1 MKLKKCEKNS
11 NIRDDIVIFCNF
23 TDSKKEE
30 TNTYNTMKFIV
41 SSLKLLKSLQAL
53 SGVIGS
59 KNTLPILDDFLFH
72 VEENQLKITSSDLD
86 VTMTVSLV
94 PDMVDGTGDV
104 TIPARL
110 LLEIMKNFPDVP
122 ITVSVDNSTLAVE
135 LIAGE
140 GRYKLA
146 GHKSDEFPQLPVMTE
161 TSVWEIPANV
171 LAKGFEKTVFAT
183 GMDEIRPIMSGVLME
198 MNENNLTFVATDAH
212 KLVRYRRMDA
222 KSDVVAS
229 FIMPKKPINQLK
241 NILATLAD
249 EPVRI
254 EFNKTNASF
263 VFGDYQ
269 LICRLIEGRYPN
281 YDAVIPKQNPNQ
293 LTIDRQTFLAAIRR
307 VAVFSSK
314 ATHQVRF
321 RIAGQ
326 ELTLTAED
334 IDFYNEAKERLSCSY
349 EGDDMEIGFNS
360 RFLQEMLSN
369 FDSETVK
376 LEMSAPNR
384 AGIFTPVENENEAE
398 DLLMLLM
405 PVMLN

>member
-1 MKLKKCEKNS
+1 
-11 NIRDDIVIFCNF
+11 
-23 TDSKKEE
+23 
-30 TNTYNTMKFIV
+30 MKFIV

-72 VEENQLKITSSDLD
+72 LDENQLKITSSDLD

-94 PDMVDGTGDV
+94 PDMVEGTGEV

-122 ITVSVDNSTLAVE
+122 ITIAVDNNTLAVE
-135 LIAGE
+135 LIAGD

-146 GHKSDEFPQLPVMTE
+146 GHKSDEFPQLPVMAD
-161 TSVWEIPANV
+161 TSVWEIPADV

-198 MNENNLTFVATDAH
+198 MTENYLTFVATDAH
-212 KLVRYRRMDA
+212 KLVRYRRMDV
-222 KSDVVAS
+222 KSENVAS

-249 EPVRI
+249 EPVRV

-263 VFGDYQ
+263 VFCDYM

-281 YDAVIPKQNPNQ
+281 YEAVIPKQNPNQ

-321 RIAGQ
+321 RITGQ
-326 ELTLTAED
+326 EIMLTAED
-334 IDFYNEAKERLSCSY
+334 IDFYNEAKERLACSY
-349 EGDDMEIGFNS
+349 TGDDMEIGFNS
-360 RFLQEMLSN
+360 RFFQEMLGN
-369 FDSETVK
+369 FDSEEVK

-384 AGIFTPVENENEAE
+384 AGILTPVGNENESE

>member
-1 MKLKKCEKNS
+1 
-11 NIRDDIVIFCNF
+11 
-23 TDSKKEE
+23 
-30 TNTYNTMKFIV
+30 MKFIV

-72 VEENQLKITSSDLD
+72 LDENQLKITSSDLD
-86 VTMTVSLV
+86 VTMTVCLV
-94 PDMVDGTGDV
+94 PDMVEGTGEV

-122 ITVSVDNSTLAVE
+122 ITVSVDNNTLAVE

-146 GHKSDEFPQLPVMTE
+146 GHKSDEFPQLPAMADTL
-161 TSVWEIPANV
+161 VWEIPADV

-198 MNENNLTFVATDAH
+198 MTDSFLTFVATDAH
-212 KLVRYRRMDA
+212 KLVRYRRMDV

-241 NILATLAD
+241 SILTTLAD

-263 VFGDYQ
+263 VFGDYM

-281 YDAVIPKQNPNQ
+281 YDAVIPKQNPNH
-293 LTIDRQTFLAAIRR
+293 LTIDRQTFLSAIRR

-321 RIAGQ
+321 RIVGQ

-334 IDFYNEAKERLSCSY
+334 IDFYNEAKERLTCSY

-369 FDSETVK
+369 FDSETIK
-376 LEMSAPNR
+376 IDMSAPNR
-384 AGIFTPVENENEAE
+384 AGIITPVDNENEAE

>member
-1 MKLKKCEKNS
+1 M
-11 NIRDDIVIFCNF
+11 
-23 TDSKKEE
+23 
-30 TNTYNTMKFIV
+30 
-41 SSLKLLKSLQAL
+41 

-59 KNTLPILDDFLFH
+59 KHTLPILDDFLFH
-72 VEENQLKITSSDLD
+72 LEENQLKITSSDLD
-86 VTMTVSLV
+86 VTMSVTLV

-122 ITVSVDNSTLAVE
+122 ITVSVDPNTLMVE
-135 LIAGE
+135 LVAGE

-146 GHKSDEFPQLPVMTE
+146 GHKSDEFPQLPVMDD
-161 TSVWEIPANV
+161 TSVWEIPADL
-171 LAKGFEKTVFAT
+171 LARGFEKTVFAT

-198 MNENNLTFVATDAH
+198 MTENHLTFVATDAH

-241 NILATLAD
+241 SILATLAD
-249 EPVRI
+249 EMVRI

-281 YDAVIPKQNPNQ
+281 YDAVIPKSNPNM
-293 LTIDRQTFLAAIRR
+293 LTIERQTFLAAIRR

-326 ELTLTAED
+326 ELNLTAED

-349 EGDDMEIGFNS
+349 TGNDMEIGFNS
-360 RFLQEMLSN
+360 RFLQEMLGN

>member
-1 MKLKKCEKNS
+1 
-11 NIRDDIVIFCNF
+11 
-23 TDSKKEE
+23 
-30 TNTYNTMKFIV
+30 MKFIV

-72 VEENQLKITSSDLD
+72 LDENQLKITSSDLD

-94 PDMVDGTGDV
+94 PDMVEGTGEV

-122 ITVSVDNSTLAVE
+122 ITVSVDNNTLAVE

-146 GHKSDEFPQLPVMTE
+146 GHKSDEFPQLPAMSD
-161 TSVWEIPANV
+161 TSVWEIPADV

-198 MNENNLTFVATDAH
+198 MTDSFLTFVATDAH
-212 KLVRYRRMDA
+212 KLVRYRRMDV

-241 NILATLAD
+241 SILATLAD

-263 VFGDYQ
+263 TFGDYM

-281 YDAVIPKQNPNQ
+281 YDAVIPKQNPNH
-293 LTIDRQTFLAAIRR
+293 LTIDRQTFLSAIRR

-334 IDFYNEAKERLSCSY
+334 IDFYNEAKERLTCSY
-349 EGDDMEIGFNS
+349 QGDDMEIGFNS

-369 FDSETVK
+369 FDSETIK
-376 LEMSAPNR
+376 IDMSAPNR
-384 AGIFTPVENENEAE
+384 AGIIMPVDNENEAE

>member
-1 MKLKKCEKNS
+1 LKEIK
-11 NIRDDIVIFCNF
+11 
-23 TDSKKEE
+23 
-30 TNTYNTMKFIV
+30 TYIAMKFIV
-41 SSLKLLKSLQAL
+41 SSLKLLKNLQAL

-59 KNTLPILDDFLFH
+59 KNTLPILDDFLFQLS
-72 VEENQLKITSSDLD
+72 EKELKITTSDLD
-86 VTMTVSLV
+86 VTMTVSMV
-94 PDMVDGTGDV
+94 PDMVEGTGEV

-122 ITVSVDNSTLAVE
+122 ITVSIDNNSLAVE

-146 GHKSDEFPQLPVMTE
+146 GHKSDEFPQLPVMNDTA
-161 TSVWEIPANV
+161 VWEIPADV

-183 GMDEIRPIMSGVLME
+183 GTDEIRPIMSGVLME
-198 MNENNLTFVATDAH
+198 MTDSFLTFVATDAH
-212 KLVRYRRMDA
+212 KLVRYRRMDV
-222 KSDVVAS
+222 KSDNVAS

-241 NILATLAD
+241 NILGTLAD
-249 EPVRI
+249 ETVRV

-263 VFGDYQ
+263 VFGDYM

-293 LTIDRQTFLAAIRR
+293 LTIDRQTFLSAIRR

-334 IDFYNEAKERLSCSY
+334 IDFYNEAKERLTCSY

-369 FDSETVK
+369 FDSETIK
-376 LEMSAPNR
+376 IDMSAPNR
-384 AGIFTPVENENEAE
+384 AGIITPVDNENEAE

>member
-1 MKLKKCEKNS
+1 
-11 NIRDDIVIFCNF
+11 
-23 TDSKKEE
+23 
-30 TNTYNTMKFIV
+30 MKFIV

-53 SGVIGS
+53 GGVIGS

-72 VEENQLKITSSDLD
+72 LEENQLKITSSDLD
-86 VTMTVSLV
+86 VTMSVTLV

-122 ITVSVDNSTLAVE
+122 ITISVDNNTLAVE

-146 GHKSDEFPQLPVMTE
+146 GHKSDEFPQLPVMTD
-161 TSVWEIPANV
+161 TSVWEIPADV
-171 LAKGFEKTVFAT
+171 LARGFEKTVFAT

-198 MNENNLTFVATDAH
+198 MTNDFLTFVATDAH
-212 KLVRYRRMDA
+212 KLVRYRRLDV
-222 KSDVVAS
+222 KSDIEAS

-241 NILATLAD
+241 SILATLAD

-293 LTIDRQTFLAAIRR
+293 LTIERQIFLAAIRR

-326 ELTLTAED
+326 EITLTAED

-349 EGDDMEIGFNS
+349 TGDDMEIGFNS

-376 LEMSAPNR
+376 IEMSAPNR
-384 AGIFTPVENENEAE
+384 AGIITPVENENEQE

>member
-1 MKLKKCEKNS
+1 
-11 NIRDDIVIFCNF
+11 
-23 TDSKKEE
+23 
-30 TNTYNTMKFIV
+30 MKFIV

-72 VEENQLKITSSDLD
+72 LDENQLKITSSDLD
-86 VTMTVSLV
+86 VTMTVTLV
-94 PDMVDGTGDV
+94 PERVEGTGEV

-122 ITVSVDNSTLAVE
+122 ITVSVDNNTLAVE
-135 LIAGE
+135 LVAGE

-146 GHKSDEFPQLPVMTE
+146 GHKSDEFPQLPVMND
-161 TSVWEIPANV
+161 TSVWEIPADV
-171 LAKGFEKTVFAT
+171 LARGFEKTVFAT

-198 MNENNLTFVATDAH
+198 MTDNFLTFVATDAH
-212 KLVRYRRMDA
+212 KLVRYRRMDV

-241 NILATLAD
+241 SILSTLAD

-254 EFNKTNASF
+254 EFNNTNASF

-281 YDAVIPKQNPNQ
+281 YDAVIPKQNPNH
-293 LTIDRQTFLAAIRR
+293 LTIDRQTFLSAIRR

-326 ELTLTAED
+326 ELMLTAED

-369 FDSETVK
+369 FDSETIK
-376 LEMSAPNR
+376 IDMSAPNR
-384 AGIFTPVENENEAE
+384 AGIITPVDNENEAE

>member
-1 MKLKKCEKNS
+1 
-11 NIRDDIVIFCNF
+11 
-23 TDSKKEE
+23 
-30 TNTYNTMKFIV
+30 MKFIV
-41 SSLKLLKSLQAL
+41 SSLKLLKNLQAL

-59 KNTLPILDDFLFH
+59 KNTLPILDDFLFQLT
-72 VEENQLKITSSDLD
+72 ENELKITTSDLD
-86 VTMTVSLV
+86 VTMTVSMV
-94 PDMVDGTGDV
+94 PDMVDGTGEV

-122 ITVSVDNSTLAVE
+122 ITISVDNNTLAVE

-146 GHKSDEFPQLPVMTE
+146 GHKSDEFPQLPAMAD
-161 TSVWEIPANV
+161 TSVWEIPADV

-198 MNENNLTFVATDAH
+198 MTENFLTFVATDAH
-212 KLVRYRRMDA
+212 KLVRYRRMDV

-229 FIMPKKPINQLK
+229 FIVPKKPINQLK
-241 NILATLAD
+241 NILGTLAD

-281 YDAVIPKQNPNQ
+281 YEAVIPKSNPNQ
-293 LTIDRQTFLAAIRR
+293 LTIDRQIFLAAIRR

-321 RIAGQ
+321 RITGQ
-326 ELTLTAED
+326 EIMLTAED
-334 IDFYNEAKERLSCSY
+334 IDFYNEAKERLTCSY
-349 EGDDMEIGFNS
+349 TGDDMEIGFNS
-360 RFLQEMLSN
+360 RFFQEMLGN
-369 FDSETVK
+369 FDSEEVK

-384 AGIFTPVENENEAE
+384 AGILTPVGNENESE

>member
-1 MKLKKCEKNS
+1 
-11 NIRDDIVIFCNF
+11 
-23 TDSKKEE
+23 
-30 TNTYNTMKFIV
+30 MKFIV
-41 SSLKLLKSLQAL
+41 SSLKLLKNLQAL

-59 KNTLPILDDFLFH
+59 KNTLPILDDFLFQLS
-72 VEENQLKITSSDLD
+72 EKELKITTSDLD
-86 VTMTVSLV
+86 VTMTVSIV
-94 PDMVDGTGDV
+94 PDMVEGTGEV

-122 ITVSVDNSTLAVE
+122 ITVSIDNNSLAVE

-146 GHKSDEFPQLPVMTE
+146 GHKSDEFPQLPVMNDTA
-161 TSVWEIPANV
+161 VWEIPADV

-183 GMDEIRPIMSGVLME
+183 GTDEIRPIMSGVLME
-198 MNENNLTFVATDAH
+198 MTDSFLTFVATDAH
-212 KLVRYRRMDA
+212 KLVRYRRMDV
-222 KSDVVAS
+222 KSDNVAS

-241 NILATLAD
+241 NILGTLAD
-249 EPVRI
+249 ETVRV

-263 VFGDYQ
+263 VFGDYM

-293 LTIDRQTFLAAIRR
+293 LTIDRQTFLSAIRR

-321 RIAGQ
+321 RIVGQ

-334 IDFYNEAKERLSCSY
+334 IDFYNEAKERLTCSY

-376 LEMSAPNR
+376 IEMSAPNR
-384 AGIFTPVENENEAE
+384 AGIITPVENENEAE

>member
-1 MKLKKCEKNS
+1 
-11 NIRDDIVIFCNF
+11 
-23 TDSKKEE
+23 
-30 TNTYNTMKFIV
+30 MKFIV
-41 SSLKLLKSLQAL
+41 SSLKLLKNLQAL

-59 KNTLPILDDFLFH
+59 KNTLPILDDFLFQLT
-72 VEENQLKITSSDLD
+72 ENQLIITTSDLD
-86 VTMTVSLV
+86 VTMSVRMT
-94 PDMVDGTGDV
+94 PDMVEGTGEV

-122 ITVSVDNSTLAVE
+122 ITISVDNNTLAVE

-146 GHKSDEFPQLPVMTE
+146 GHRSDEFPQLPVMAD
-161 TSVWEIPANV
+161 TSVWEIPADV

-198 MNENNLTFVATDAH
+198 MTENFLTFVATDAH
-212 KLVRYRRMDA
+212 KLVRYRRMDV

-263 VFGDYQ
+263 VFGDYV

-293 LTIDRQTFLAAIRR
+293 LTIDRQTFLSAIRR

-326 ELTLTAED
+326 ELVLTAED
-334 IDFYNEAKERLSCSY
+334 IDFYNEAKERLACSY
-349 EGDDMEIGFNS
+349 QGDDMEIGFNS
-360 RFLQEMLSN
+360 RFLQEMLAN

-376 LEMSAPNR
+376 IEMSAPNR
-384 AGIFTPVENENEAE
+384 AGIITPVENESESE

-405 PVMLN
+405 PVMLNA

>member
-1 MKLKKCEKNS
+1 
-11 NIRDDIVIFCNF
+11 
-23 TDSKKEE
+23 
-30 TNTYNTMKFIV
+30 MKFIV
-41 SSLKLLKSLQAL
+41 SSLKLLKNLQAL

-72 VEENQLKITSSDLD
+72 LEENQLKITSSDLD
-86 VTMTVSLV
+86 VTMTVSMV
-94 PDMVDGTGDV
+94 PDMVEGTGDV

-122 ITVSVDNSTLAVE
+122 ITVSVDNNNLAVE

-161 TSVWEIPANV
+161 TSVWEIPADV
-171 LAKGFEKTVFAT
+171 LARGLEKTVFAT

-198 MNENNLTFVATDAH
+198 MTENFLTFVATDAH
-212 KLVRYRRMDA
+212 KLVRYRRMDV
-222 KSDVVAS
+222 KSDVAAS
-229 FIMPKKPINQLK
+229 FIMPKKPINQMK

-263 VFGDYQ
+263 VFSDYQ
-269 LICRLIEGRYPN
+269 LVCRLIEGRYPN

-293 LTIDRQTFLAAIRR
+293 LTIDRQTFLSAIRR

-349 EGDDMEIGFNS
+349 TGDDMEIGFNS

-369 FDSETVK
+369 FDCETVRID
-376 LEMSAPNR
+376 MSAPNR
-384 AGIFTPVENENEAE
+384 AGIIIPVDNENESE

>member
-1 MKLKKCEKNS
+1 
-11 NIRDDIVIFCNF
+11 
-23 TDSKKEE
+23 
-30 TNTYNTMKFIV
+30 MKFIV
-41 SSLKLLKSLQAL
+41 SSNKLLKSLQAL

-72 VEENQLKITSSDLD
+72 LDENQLKITSSDLD
-86 VTMTVSLV
+86 VTMTVNII
-94 PDMVDGTGDV
+94 PNMVEGTGEV

-122 ITVSVDNSTLAVE
+122 ITVLVDDNSLAVE
-135 LIAGE
+135 LVAGE

-146 GHKSDEFPQLPVMTE
+146 GHKSDEFPQLPVMAE

-171 LAKGFEKTVFAT
+171 LATGFEKTVFAT

-198 MNENNLTFVATDAH
+198 MTENMLTFVATDAH
-212 KLVRYRRMDA
+212 KLVRYRRTDV

-241 NILATLAD
+241 GILANLAD
-249 EPVRI
+249 DMVRI
-254 EFNKTNASF
+254 EFNRTNASF

-281 YDAVIPKQNPNQ
+281 YDAVIPKQNPNH
-293 LTIDRQTFLAAIRR
+293 LIIDRQVFLSAIRR

-314 ATHQVRF
+314 ATHQIRF

-326 ELTLTAED
+326 ELMLTAED
-334 IDFYNEAKERLSCSY
+334 IDFYNEAKERLTCSY
-349 EGDDMEIGFNS
+349 EGDDIEIGFNS
-360 RFLQEMLSN
+360 RFLQEMLGN
-369 FDSETVK
+369 FDAESVK
-376 LEMSAPNR
+376 LDMSAPNR
-384 AGIFTPVENENEAE
+384 AGILTPVGEENETE

>member
-1 MKLKKCEKNS
+1 
-11 NIRDDIVIFCNF
+11 
-23 TDSKKEE
+23 
-30 TNTYNTMKFIV
+30 MKFIV
-41 SSLKLLKSLQAL
+41 SSLKLLKKLQAL

-59 KNTLPILDDFLFH
+59 KNTLPILDDFLF
-72 VEENQLKITSSDLD
+72 QLTEKELRITTSDLD
-86 VTMTVSLV
+86 VTMTVSMV
-94 PDMVDGTGDV
+94 PDMVEGTGEV

-122 ITVSVDNSTLAVE
+122 ITINVDNNTLAVE

-146 GHKSDEFPQLPVMTE
+146 GHKSDEFPQLPVMAD
-161 TSVWEIPANV
+161 TSVWEIPADV
-171 LAKGFEKTVFAT
+171 LARGFEKTIFAT

-198 MNENNLTFVATDAH
+198 MTENYLTFVATDAH
-212 KLVRYRRMDA
+212 KLVRYRRMDV

-241 NILATLAD
+241 SILATLAD
-249 EPVRI
+249 EPVRV

-263 VFGDYQ
+263 VFGDYV

-281 YDAVIPKQNPNQ
+281 YEAVIPKANPNQ

-321 RIAGQ
+321 RISGQ
-326 ELTLTAED
+326 EIMLTAED

-349 EGDDMEIGFNS
+349 SGDDMEIGFNS
-360 RFLQEMLSN
+360 RFFQEMLGN
-369 FDSETVK
+369 FDSNEVK

-384 AGIFTPVENENEAE
+384 AGIITPVDNENEAE